1 MADEDR
7 RDPVDHLIFLGDN
20 FYPHGLPADAL
31 EERVRLNVAE
41 PYCRF
46 VRFAPHVSDAVR
58 GACTAPETERHPV
71 GFFALLGNHDYHL
84 PESPAFEAERLPDLI
99 ESWRV
104 VGVPV
109 ERIDLPQGVSF
120 IFYDSELL
128 RQSSHAADLVRLT
141 AAVRDAPGPWRIA
154 AAHHPLDSAHR
165 SRPIERALVESG
177 VRLHLHL
184 AGHLHDLRVATPP
197 APLPALEV
205 VSGGGGGFES
215 NPRALAHQRFI
226 AKRIGFARVDLDG
239 TGADSRLHVRMF
251 AVSPAV
257 SPADPS
263 GSSAEL
269 VSAWSVSLNGVVRDE
284 TPQP

>member
-1 MADEDR
+1 MAEEDR
-7 RDPVDHLIFLGDN
+7 RARVDRLVLLGDN
-20 FYPHGLPADAL
+20 FYPDGLPADAL

-46 VRFAPHVSDAVR
+46 ARFAPSAPEAVR
-58 GACTAPETERHPV
+58 GTCTAPERERNPI

-84 PESPAFEAERLPDLI
+84 PESPAFEAHRVPDLI
-99 ESWRV
+99 EGWRV

-109 ERIDLPQGVSF
+109 ERIDLPQGVSL

-128 RQSSHAADLVRLT
+128 RRNSRESDLARLT
-141 AAVRDAPGPWRIA
+141 EAVRDAPGPWRIA
-154 AAHHPLDSAHR
+154 AAHRPLDGAHR
-165 SRPIERALVESG
+165 SRPIETALVAAG

-197 APLPALEV
+197 APLPALAV

-215 NPRALAHQRFI
+215 NPRTLPHQRFI
-226 AKRIGFARVDLDG
+226 AKRLGFARVDLDG
-239 TGADSRLHVRMF
+239 AGDDRRLRVRMF
-251 AVSPAV
+251 AVSP
-257 SPADPS
+257 DGPS
-263 GSSAEL
+263 GASAEL
-269 VSAWSVSLNGVVRDE
+269 VSAWSMSLDGVVRDE